1 MDEYDGR
8 QFVGIDLHRQGSVIV
23 RQPESGEQLS
33 AVRIVKRS
41 GRLGT
46 AARAGWRRPRGG
58 AGSDV
63 RLVLGGR
70 RATGRRSAGAFGASV
85 GSQGIPLPASEER
98 RARRRRSGRSAAD
111 GSTARGLDRPTEDAR
126 IAGAGALPRQA
137 GRDPIRTKGPDGY
150 TNLCQFTLEWD
161 SPASLRRIGAC
172 SARCSSCLCMGLAPT
187 NALNSRGRMDGPSSE
202 NPIA

>member
-8 QFVGIDLHRQGSVIV
+8 QFVRIDLHRQRSVIV
-23 RQPESGEQLS
+23 RQSESGEQLS
-33 AVRIVKRS
+33 AVRIVNDPVA
-41 GRLGT
+41 LELQLEQ
-46 AARAGWRRPRGG
+46 AGADPRRG

-70 RATGRRSAGAFGASV
+70 RAAGRRSAGAFGASV
-85 GSQGIPLPASEER
+85 GSQRVPLPTSEER

-126 IAGAGALPRQA
+126 IARAGALSSQA

-150 TNLCQFTLEWD
+150 TNLCQFTLERD

-187 NALNSRGRMDGPSSE
+187 NALNSRGRKDGPSSE